1 MVDKVCDFFRDSDG
15 CLSYGRLASA
25 FCCGSALLC
34 GLRGRHD
41 LVGTFLTAGLGFYTA
56 SKAQQAVTNV
66 FGK

>member
-1 MVDKVCDFFRDSDG
+1 MDKVCDFFRDSDG

-25 FCCGSALLC
+25 FCCASALLC
-34 GLRGRHD
+34 GLRGKHD
-41 LVGTFLTAGLGFYTA
+41 LVGTWLTAAFSFYGA